1 MLTSEEQDK
10 IKMLAG
16 TLIKELAGVG
26 CTTKEKVDYFIECI
40 TLREHR
46 TNQQSFFR
54 AVIIGIMKEYSN
66 RENGQFD
73 GRNQNTVEFCKAIKK
88 QLDDVWL
95 PYI

>member
-1 MLTSEEQDK
+1 MLTTTEHEK
-10 IKMLAG
+10 IRTLAD

-26 CTTKEKVDYFIECI
+26 DKTKEKVDYFIECI

-88 QLDDVWL
+88 QIEDVWL